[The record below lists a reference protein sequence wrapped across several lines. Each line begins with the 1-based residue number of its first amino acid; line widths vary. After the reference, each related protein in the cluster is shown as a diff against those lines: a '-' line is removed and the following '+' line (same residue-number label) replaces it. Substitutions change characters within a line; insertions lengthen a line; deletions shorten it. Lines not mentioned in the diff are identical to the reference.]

1 MLTGR
6 FAPLPALAL
15 IATLASAEAFAKAP
29 PPASA
34 APLPRVMPEKVGL
47 STERLSRIGK
57 VLSAEV
63 EQGKLPGAVIAIARK
78 GRLAWFE
85 AVGFQDKPAG
95 KPMAKDAIFRV
106 YSMTKPWTSVA
117 AMALVEEGKLQLT
130 DPVSKHLPALK
141 GLQVSVGKPD
151 ASSGQTVW
159 SLVPA
164 EREPTIQD
172 LLRHTS
178 GIAYEFVT
186 RNAPVK
192 EALAGAGLKALGGD
206 IREKM
211 TPEEMVEKLA
221 KIPLASQP
229 GTTWEYG
236 LSTTVLGRVIE
247 AVSGKRLGAF
257 LEERL
262 FTPLQMVDSAFAI
275 PQSKAARVAQPL
287 LPYEVITIYDP
298 TVPAAN
304 DLGGEGG
311 LSTAADYLRFGQM
324 LLGGGRLGKTR
335 ILSRSTLA
343 LMTSDHLAGRP
354 STPVDPGGLL
364 LQVPGYTFGLGFM
377 VRQGPGVAGVPGSQ
391 GEFMWGGAAGTF
403 FWVDPKEEL
412 VAVFMSQG
420 PFATRASYRRLIKQL
435 VYQAIA
441 D

>member
-1 MLTGR
+1 MRTAL
-6 FAPLPALAL
+6 LLAL
-15 IATLASAEAFAKAP
+15 IVSADAFAKAP
-29 PPASA
+29 PPTAA
-34 APLPRVMPEKVGL
+34 APLPAVKPESVGL
-47 STERLSRIGK
+47 STERLNRIGK

-63 EQGKLPGAVIAIARK
+63 EQGKFPGAVIAIARK
-78 GRLAWFE
+78 GKLAWFE

-130 DPVSKHLPALK
+130 DPISRHLPALK

-151 ASSGQTVW
+151 AASGQMIW
-159 SLVPA
+159 SLAPA

-178 GIAYEFVT
+178 GFAYDFVT
-186 RNAPVK
+186 RNTPVK
-192 EALAGAGLKALGGD
+192 EALAAAGLKALGSD

-211 TPEEMVEKLA
+211 TAEEMIEKLA
-221 KIPLASQP
+221 RIPLANQP
-229 GTTWEYG
+229 GTIWEYS
-236 LSTTVLGRVIE
+236 LSTTILGRVIE
-247 AVSGKRLGAF
+247 KVSGMRLGAF

-262 FTPLQMVDSAFAI
+262 FTPLQMADSAFSI
-275 PQSKAARVAQPL
+275 PQSKASRVAQPL

-324 LLGGGRLGKTR
+324 MLDGGRLGKER
-335 ILSRSTLA
+335 ILSRSTVA

-364 LQVPGYTFGLGFM
+364 MGVPGYTFGLGFM
-377 VRQGPGVAGVPGSQ
+377 LRQGPGVAGVPGSQ

-403 FWVDPKEEL
+403 FWIDPKEEL

-420 PFATRASYRRLIKQL
+420 PFATRAWYRRLMKQL

>member
-1 MLTGR
+1 MRLALLTV
-6 FAPLPALAL
+6 LAL
-15 IATLASAEAFAKAP
+15 IVSPDAFAKAP
-29 PPASA
+29 PASAA
-34 APLPRVMPEKVGL
+34 APLPAVRPESVGL
-47 STERLSRIGK
+47 STERLNRIGR

-63 EQGKLPGAVIAIARK
+63 EQGKFPGAVIAIARK
-78 GRLAWFE
+78 GKLAWFE
-85 AVGFQDKPAG
+85 AVGFEDKPAG

-130 DPVSKHLPALK
+130 DPIARHLPALK
-141 GLQVSVGKPD
+141 TLSVSVGKPD
-151 ASSGQTVW
+151 AASGQIVW
-159 SLVPA
+159 SLAPA

-178 GIAYEFVT
+178 GFAYDFVT

-192 EALAGAGLKALGGD
+192 EALAAAGLKALGSD

-211 TPEEMVEKLA
+211 TAEEMVEKLA
-221 KIPLASQP
+221 RIPLANQP
-229 GTTWEYG
+229 GTIWEYS
-236 LSTTVLGRVIE
+236 LATTVLGRVIE
-247 AVSGKRLGAF
+247 KVSGMRLGAF

-262 FTPLQMVDSAFAI
+262 FTPLQMADSAFSI

-311 LSTAADYLRFGQM
+311 LSTAMDYLRFGQM
-324 LLGGGRLGKTR
+324 LLDGGRLGKER
-335 ILSRSTLA
+335 ILSRSTVA

-364 LQVPGYTFGLGFM
+364 MGVPGYTFGLGFM
-377 VRQGPGVAGVPGSQ
+377 LRQGPGVAGVPGSQ

-403 FWVDPKEEL
+403 FWIDPKEEL

-420 PFATRASYRRLIKQL
+420 PFATRVWYRRLIKQL

>member
-1 MLTGR
+1 MRSAL
-6 FAPLPALAL
+6 LPVLAL
-15 IATLASAEAFAKAP
+15 FFSAEAFAKSP
-29 PPASA
+29 PPAAA
-34 APLPRVMPEKVGL
+34 APLQAVKPESVGL
-47 STERLSRIGK
+47 STERLNRIGK

-63 EQGKLPGAVIAIARK
+63 DQGKFPGAVIAIARR

-117 AMALVEEGKLQLT
+117 AMALVEEGKLELT
-130 DPVSKHLPALK
+130 DPISKYLPALK
-141 GLQVSVGKPD
+141 GLSVSAGKPD
-151 ASSGQTVW
+151 ATSGQMAW

-178 GIAYEFVT
+178 GFAYDFVT
-186 RNAPVK
+186 RNTPVK
-192 EALAGAGLKALGGD
+192 EALAAAGLKALGSD

-211 TPEEMVEKLA
+211 TAEEMVEKLA
-221 KIPLASQP
+221 KVPLANQP
-229 GTTWEYG
+229 GTIWEYS

-247 AVSGKRLGAF
+247 KVSGMRLSAF

-262 FTPLQMVDSAFAI
+262 FTPLQMVDSSFSI

-324 LLGGGRLGKTR
+324 MLDGGRFGRER
-335 ILSRSTLA
+335 ILSRNTVA

-364 LQVPGYTFGLGFM
+364 MGVPGYTFGLGFM
-377 VRQGPGVAGVPGSQ
+377 LRQGPGVAGVPGSQ

-403 FWVDPKEEL
+403 FWIDPKEEL

-420 PFATRASYRRLIKQL
+420 PFATRAWYRRLIKQL

>member
-1 MLTGR
+1 MPIARSATVL
-6 FAPLPALAL
+6 ALAFV
-15 IATLASAEAFAKAP
+15 AALASAEAFAKAP
-29 PPASA
+29 PA
-34 APLPRVMPEKVGL
+34 APLPLAKPEKVGL
-47 STERLSRIGK
+47 SSERLGRIAK
-57 VLSAEV
+57 VLAAEV
-63 EQGKLPGAVIAIARK
+63 EQGKLPGAVVAIARK
-78 GRLAWFE
+78 GKLAYFE

-95 KPMAKDAIFRV
+95 KVMAKDSIFRV

-117 AMALVEEGKLQLT
+117 AMALVEEGRLQLT
-130 DPVSKHLPALK
+130 DPISKHLPALK
-141 GLQVSVGKPD
+141 GMQVSVGKPD
-151 ASSGQTVW
+151 AATGQTAW

-164 EREPTIQD
+164 EKEPTIQD

-178 GIAYEFVT
+178 GIPYDFVT

-192 EALAGAGLKALGGD
+192 EAMDAAGLKALGSE

-211 TPEEMVEKLA
+211 TAEEMVEKLA

-229 GTTWEYG
+229 GSTWEYS
-236 LSTTVLGRVIE
+236 LSTTVLGRIIE
-247 AVSGKRLGAF
+247 AVSGKRLGAVF
-257 LEERL
+257 EERL
-262 FTPLQMVDSAFAI
+262 FTPLQMVDSAFSI
-275 PQSKAARVAQPL
+275 PEAKATRVAQPL

-324 LLGGGRLGKTR
+324 LLDGGHLGKAR
-335 ILSRSTLA
+335 ILSRSTVA
-343 LMTSDHLAGRP
+343 LMTADHLAGRP
-354 STPVDPGGLL
+354 SSPVDPGGLL
-364 LQVPGYTFGLGFM
+364 MQVPGYTFGLGFM
-377 VRQGPGVAGVPGSQ
+377 VRQGAGVAGVPGSQ

-420 PFATRASYRRLIKQL
+420 PFATRGSYRRLIKQL
-435 VYQAIA
+435 VYQAIV